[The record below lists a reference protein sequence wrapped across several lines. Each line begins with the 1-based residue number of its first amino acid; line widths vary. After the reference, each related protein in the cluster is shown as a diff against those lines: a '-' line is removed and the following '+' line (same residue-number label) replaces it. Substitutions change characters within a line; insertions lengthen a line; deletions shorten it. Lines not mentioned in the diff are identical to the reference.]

1 MEGGT
6 CSSTLLGCPCCPSC
20 PCCPTVAI
28 TSELPDMFHLAQT
41 TSPGGNIDTGNSAD
55 GFIRWVYYSGDD
67 FCEMFQ
73 KPKSRILPLPP
84 PPLSPTPPPPTTRMF
99 IWQVARATVLR
110 VEVLVITSFD
120 TYFFEFLFAFCLLV
134 CLLFMLILFA
144 FLFFS
149 FCFAGNA

>member
-1 MEGGT
+1 MPLTAGLAVQPSLVAHVAHVAQLWQSPVSFQL
-6 CSSTLLGCPCCPSC
+6 CSSLPKPPRLGETLTRATLQMGLLGGFI
-20 PCCPTVAI
+20 TVAM
-28 TSELPDMFHLAQT
+28 TFVKC
-41 TSPGGNIDTGNSAD
+41 
-55 GFIRWVYYSGDD
+55 FK
-67 FCEMFQ
+67 

-134 CLLFMLILFA
+134 CLLFMLILFP